1 VVRPKGI
8 RGNNLRFFISPDI
21 RKNSLLRLIIFFTV
35 LFFVLLWLTNLL
47 LYLQIGFSYDSVVEY
62 YRGSEANFRP
72 PKSYMGMLEEAHFH
86 FFSMAVILVTLNHL
100 ILFTALG
107 NIWKLLL
114 IVSSFLSALGD
125 IAGGWLI
132 RYVSP
137 YFAYLK
143 ITSVI
148 VLQVSLALLMIIT
161 VWFLYSSG
169 KRSDQQYFP

>member
-1 VVRPKGI
+1 M
-8 RGNNLRFFISPDI
+8 RFFISPDI
-21 RKNSLLRLIIFFTV
+21 RKNSLLRLIIVFTV
-35 LFFVLLWLTNLL
+35 LFFLLLWLTNLL

-62 YRGSEANFRP
+62 YRGSEASFRP
-72 PKSYMGMLEEAHFH
+72 PKSYLGMLEEAHFH

-107 NIWKLLL
+107 NLWKLVL

-148 VLQVSLALLMIIT
+148 VLQASLALLMIIT
-161 VWFLYSSG
+161 VWYLYSSG
-169 KRSDQQYFP
+169 KKTEQQ

>member
-1 VVRPKGI
+1 MRPKGI

-21 RKNSLLRLIIFFTV
+21 RKNSLLRLIIVFTV

-47 LYLQIGFSYDSVVEY
+47 LYLQIGFSYDSVIEY

-72 PKSYMGMLEEAHFH
+72 PKSYLGMLEEAHFH

-143 ITSVI
+143 ISSVI
-148 VLQVSLALLMIIT
+148 VLQVSLALLMIII

-169 KRSDQQYFP
+169 KRSDQ

>member
-1 VVRPKGI
+1 MRPKGI

-21 RKNSLLRLIIFFTV
+21 RKNSLLRLIIVFTV

-169 KRSDQQYFP
+169 KRSDQRYFP

>member
-1 VVRPKGI
+1 M
-8 RGNNLRFFISPDI
+8 RFFISPDI
-21 RKNSLLRLIIFFTV
+21 RKNSLLRLIIVFTV

-72 PKSYMGMLEEAHFH
+72 PKSYLGMLEEAHFH

-107 NIWKLLL
+107 NVWKLIL
-114 IVSSFLSALGD
+114 IISSFLSALGD

-137 YFAYLK
+137 DFAYLK
-143 ITSVI
+143 ITSVV

-161 VWFLYSSG
+161 ILYLYSSG
-169 KRSDQQYFP
+169 KRSYLQ

>member
-1 VVRPKGI
+1 MRPKGI

-21 RKNSLLRLIIFFTV
+21 RKNSLLRLIIVFTV

-72 PKSYMGMLEEAHFH
+72 PKSYLGMLEEAHFH

-143 ITSVI
+143 ISSVI
-148 VLQVSLALLMIIT
+148 VLQVSLLMLIVI
-161 VWFLYSSG
+161 VMWYLYKVRKGSFA
-169 KRSDQQYFP
+169 DE